1 LILIKFTGGARAILC
16 WRDQSDKP
24 LGDRHSDHYLGRK
37 LTMTSPD
44 NPNRDNATKSLEI
57 NSTLINRRNAL
68 RLGLTSVL
76 TVALV
81 PVNPILAAET
91 KTTLPPVDPTN
102 ATAKALGYVEDATK
116 TDIKKYKQYKAKQ
129 AMRGVLANCFR
140 VSQSQ
145 LKAGARAGSS
155 LPKPWARN
163 LPSILS

>member
-1 LILIKFTGGARAILC
+1 
-16 WRDQSDKP
+16 
-24 LGDRHSDHYLGRK
+24 
-37 LTMTSPD
+37 MTSPD

-116 TDIKKYKQYKAKQ
+116 TDVKKYKQYKAGQ
-129 AMRGVLANCFR
+129 ACGNCKL
-140 VSQSQ
+140 VQG
-145 LKAGARAGSS
+145 KAGDARRPCQLFPGKSVAAKGWCAGWVK
-155 LPKPWARN
+155 LA
-163 LPSILS
+163 